1 MPLFGHTKILHT
13 LIGMGSTVLVAAV
26 PYPGKAIWISHKG
39 QWITIKIW
47 KHAHIHTRQYAPFL
61 ILHISLYAEDAT
73 TKSDDSAELQENRAC
88 TDQSLQPTTTLQ
100 RANQQTEYVL
110 LNASQSGS
118 LSGTT
123 YWYQPSTSP
132 VLLSAFTYSCLV
144 ASRPPVL
151 FYFLL
156 LFIPV

>member
-1 MPLFGHTKILHT
+1 MNYYKNMKACTHTHT
-13 LIGMGSTVLVAAV
+13 
-26 PYPGKAIWISHKG
+26 
-39 QWITIKIW
+39 
-47 KHAHIHTRQYAPFL
+47 QYAPFL

-73 TKSDDSAELQENRAC
+73 TKSDDSAELQENR
-88 TDQSLQPTTTLQ
+88 THMDQSLQPTTTLQ

-132 VLLSAFTYSCLV
+132 VLLSALFLSSCQLSISPVLLFAFTYSCLV
-144 ASRPPVL
+144 VSRPPVL

-156 LFIPV
+156 LLIPV

>member
-1 MPLFGHTKILHT
+1 MKACTHTHT
-13 LIGMGSTVLVAAV
+13 
-26 PYPGKAIWISHKG
+26 
-39 QWITIKIW
+39 
-47 KHAHIHTRQYAPFL
+47 QYAPFL

-132 VLLSAFTYSCLV
+132 VLLSAFIYSRLV
-144 ASRPPVL
+144 ASYPPAL

-156 LFIPV
+156 GSHTSSLIPLVSYISDSGFLAQYNISLFRLSACLSGCLC